1 MDKTFSCSG
10 IKKEAKRI
18 RWPKKEDLFG
28 RFGEVVIFTAFFAL
42 FFVLCD
48 FLVTYVLKFIGIGA

>member
-1 MDKTFSCSG
+1 MDKTFSWSG

-28 RFGEVVIFTAFFAL
+28 RFGEVVIFTAVFAL